1 MESISICHAIFLED
15 QGCICLKFTCRSWMY
30 YVGDEACVKALA
42 ERVDD
47 TGECDFADLPGIL
60 AANIARQDLEAEQG
74 NVWR

>member
-1 MESISICHAIFLED
+1 M
-15 QGCICLKFTCRSWMY
+15 
-30 YVGDEACVKALA
+30 GDEACVKALA

-60 AANIARQDLEAEQG
+60 AANIARQGLEAEQG